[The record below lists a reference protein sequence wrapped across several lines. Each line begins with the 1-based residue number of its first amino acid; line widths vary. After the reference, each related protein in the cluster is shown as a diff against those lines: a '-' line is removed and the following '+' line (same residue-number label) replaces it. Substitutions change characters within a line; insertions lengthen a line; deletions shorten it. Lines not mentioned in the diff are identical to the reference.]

1 MIKEFGLRI
10 KEYYL
15 KLRWR
20 GAVKEWFNNNPEP
33 LSKLTPQL
41 NKVKNELRQIRSR
54 KKTL

>member
-15 KLRWR
+15 KWKWKW
-20 GAVKEWFNNNPEP
+20 AIKEWFNNNPEP
-33 LSKLTPQL
+33 LNKLRPQL
-41 NKVKNELRQIRSR
+41 NKVKHELRQIRSR